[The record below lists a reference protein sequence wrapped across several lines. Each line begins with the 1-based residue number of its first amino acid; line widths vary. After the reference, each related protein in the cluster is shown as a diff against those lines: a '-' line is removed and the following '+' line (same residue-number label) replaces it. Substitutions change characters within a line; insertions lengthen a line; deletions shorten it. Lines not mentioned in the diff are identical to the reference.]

1 LEWEA
6 HLAQALRDCRIHG
19 CYTYP
24 KSYKMNAPID
34 PLSRS
39 LQESYVGYHEDLLF
53 TDLAL
58 LREKFA
64 QWLGFCNA

>member
-1 LEWEA
+1 
-6 HLAQALRDCRIHG
+6 
-19 CYTYP
+19 
-24 KSYKMNAPID
+24 MNAPID